1 MQDITPELAESFGLK
16 KIGGALI
23 AGVLKNGPADEAGIK
38 PGDIL
43 IAVNGKTV
51 INSSEMLNM
60 VASLAPGKSATLT
73 VLRNG
78 TEQDIQVLVG
88 KRPV

>member
-1 MQDITPELAESFGLK
+1 
-16 KIGGALI
+16 LI
-23 AGVLKNGPADEAGIK
+23 AGVLKNGPADEAGIN